1 LGLVNELRV
10 VRFFAHNTLT
20 RQKLMKLLQFKVDN
34 PENETVTDIVAA
46 SAYVEQFGL
55 EVFGRAEAAMNANKV
70 TK

>member
-1 LGLVNELRV
+1 MPGSLSSAFLDPAADHIGLE
-10 VRFFAHNTLT
+10 
-20 RQKLMKLLQFKVDN
+20 QFKVEN
-34 PENETVTDIVAA
+34 PGDETVTDEVAA

>member
-1 LGLVNELRV
+1 MNCCE
-10 VRFFAHNTLT
+10 
-20 RQKLMKLLQFKVDN
+20 QFKVEN

-55 EVFGRAEAAMNANKV
+55 EVFSRAEAAMNANKV